1 MWAFLVPESIIFDNI
16 PSIPIKPIPIIQYP
30 LYEPPRALQG
40 HSIAPNLQQ
49 LKITVSLHQSNK
61 TATIKINH
69 PKGGIYQMEKHISNM
84 SQLQKALQPVMKNM
98 VGQLAERVYET
109 LNYYLNDYYTGWT
122 PESYRRTEAFL
133 RSAVKVDAYPDK
145 GGARACVY
153 IDYDSMDDYVDTTG
167 YQVALWAD
175 QGLHGGLPGRR

>member
-1 MWAFLVPESIIFDNI
+1 MA
-16 PSIPIKPIPIIQYP
+16 
-30 LYEPPRALQG
+30 
-40 HSIAPNLQQ
+40 
-49 LKITVSLHQSNK
+49 
-61 TATIKINH
+61 
-69 PKGGIYQMEKHISNM
+69 KHISNM

-145 GGARACVY
+145 GGARACVCVY

-167 YQVALWAD
+167 YQVTQWAD
-175 QGLHGGLPGRR
+175 QGLHGGLSVNHKPHVWQDTMDATINNRSLVELAVKYLRSQGIPVRN